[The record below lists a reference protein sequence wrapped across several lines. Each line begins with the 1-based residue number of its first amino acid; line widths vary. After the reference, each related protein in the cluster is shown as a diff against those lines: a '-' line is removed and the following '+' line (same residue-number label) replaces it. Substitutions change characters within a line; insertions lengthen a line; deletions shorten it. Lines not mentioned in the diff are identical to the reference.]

1 MLERGRHARL
11 ERRSSLAAR
20 HHIPAWL
27 AGPRVPGF
35 GKSLRQLIRVQ
46 ALPIAEEDLAELL
59 HRSGLDTQRRRD
71 RSGGLAGAKKVTR
84 VQRLDPPARPS
95 SRHTARLPVA
105 LLGPRRGHL
114 TPDPAA
120 RVPPGLSVGGYNVPA
135 G

>member
-11 ERRSSLAAR
+11 ERRGSLAPR

-84 VQRLDPPARPS
+84 VQRLDPPARQS
-95 SRHTARLPVA
+95 SRHPGRLLVA
-105 LLGPRRGHL
+105 LLGQRRSKLTLDWALALPRG
-114 TPDPAA
+114 PAVA
-120 RVPPGLSVGGYNVPA
+120 SE
-135 G
+135 